1 MNTWSLHKLE
11 DCPQTAASV
20 VMEIMDIV
28 VTKAPLGLQALL
40 AFQETM
46 ETMETMEP
54 LAMKGLKV
62 RKETK
67 EIWGLE
73 GSGGSMAPKERRAT
87 QECHQNCRL
96 HSWLL

>member
-20 VMEIMDIV
+20 VMEIMDSV
-28 VTKAPLGLQALL
+28 VTKGPLDLQALQ

-46 ETMETMEP
+46 ETMEIMAP
-54 LAMKGLKV
+54 LAMKGPKV

-67 EIWGLE
+67 ETWDPE
-73 GSGGSMAPKERRAT
+73 GSGGSMAPKEKRAT
-87 QECHQNCRL
+87 QGCHQNCRL